1 MTNVD
6 QLRALAS
13 YYREILAALS
23 HQTGKHLVDLGT
35 ALRYGL
41 TADLGV
47 YVSQPSV
54 VLDEDVLRIRIER
67 MSPDTVSG
75 IVERATAIEE
85 AERATPSSELPESVP
100 PEDVSE
106 RRSTAARLIAIYRKQ
121 EQDPFNRETIIG
133 WPIVSGKHGRT
144 QFCAPL
150 LYFPVRVH
158 YDPVQSL
165 FTATLDFEAPTLNS
179 YLLAKLATSDGDVE
193 IVRQKLLPYLYKP
206 DFDTETLEDIV
217 RIAGEMVEG
226 LRGIRLDRRQVAPL
240 NAALESR
247 GEPGAAL
254 YNTLVIVNA
263 ARTGAFLQDDLAA
276 LSKLEEV
283 GGETVV
289 ETLLADIPDNV
300 PDVGDPDDSQH
311 ANPLLFP
318 LVSNRAQRSV
328 ARKAA
333 KARLLVVQG
342 PPGTGKSH
350 TIANLVCHLV
360 AQGHSVLVTS
370 HQNKA
375 LEVIMD
381 DLPQIEYL
389 AMSMLKGEKE
399 SVAQLGNQL
408 ERFTTVVE
416 GRSLAALERSRDEC
430 LKQIRE
436 AEAEIRR
443 LQARFSELKHL
454 ERDRAVPYVRYHEL
468 RGYGE
473 IDPEDQV
480 PAGADAQVG
489 QALGE
494 WWRLAWSLR
503 QRLEEVERVFGG
515 EGASPEVVEII
526 GATISEMLRLHRE
539 TLQAGRDPETAA
551 LIRAVLTAGTDT
563 RALRAGAERW
573 RLWLEKY
580 GPDLVSARDVLEAE
594 GVKYPSLGI
603 ATKLAAQLGPSA
615 VEGLRERAE
624 QLSRACAELLT
635 APPPADD
642 LPSSPDPGVVRAAE
656 TAVAV
661 LERCAGSRLRWFFNS
676 EARRA
681 RRRVHAAGLGELRHG
696 QAASE
701 LPRLRAWVRFWSLRH
716 RVVAG
721 VGQLREAGVPL
732 TGIGRDAETRAL
744 ARQVNLARMFTRV
757 VHILADV
764 PRGVLTAQ
772 VLGTFEKLV
781 DRLRTTDEV
790 KGLVAQLLAI
800 EAHLGRVDALDTL
813 EKGVPPGSGLSD
825 LVAPLSRFMRTLEG
839 PGEDADWSS
848 RLETLREE
856 TPVYVQLVRLEETEL
871 RTLPRTLRGLRQAAR
886 AGVELSWV
894 GRPDLAIEAHRLGAF
909 VRQDLVADPDDIG
922 EIARRIGEA
931 QRERRDRIAQAIRR
945 TRLVAL
951 KRAETDNA
959 ARQQVVLLRQLLR
972 RRRKTPS
979 LVQLRGRIDYRQLL
993 RIFPCWLMSIEDVAR
1008 VFPLE
1013 PGLFDYLIVDEASQ
1027 CNQAT
1032 ALHLAYRAKR
1042 LIVVG
1047 DRQQL
1052 KNPQVRFLADD
1063 IVRFLLAKYG
1073 LDAHRRAEFLHGR
1086 ESLLALAEAGA
1097 NASAFLNEHFRCEP
1111 EIIAWSNRHF
1121 YDNRLRVLTPIR
1133 ARRFAPVAE
1142 VRLVGGADDE
1152 PEVKRNRREAEA
1164 VVEDVRRLIRSGEA
1178 EGLTIGAISPFEA
1191 QAALIHNLLHEAFSD
1206 QPDVLRDHRLVAAT
1220 ADGFQGDERDIILYS
1235 FRFGPSTS
1243 AGTIRAIE
1251 MERERL
1257 NVAFSRAK
1265 RKIVC
1270 FASVPTEGF
1279 PSGLIRDFLA
1289 HAKEVESRASSRLDG
1304 QGPDQ
1309 FDSDFEQV
1317 VCEMLRARGLRV
1329 LTQVP
1334 CGGFRIDQVV
1344 IDRDGRRI
1352 AVECDGEFHYEDD
1365 GDLRPEDY
1373 HRQDIIER
1381 AGWVVHR
1388 LAARRFFANPEAAI
1402 DRLLE
1407 QVAAQ
1412 AAEAE
1417 RVASEVSVSAEDG
1430 EDADEGSS
1438 PTTAGVEQEGQRTAA
1453 APVVEALV
1461 DQPRSVVSAEDREG
1475 KPLGVMP
1482 KEIADP
1488 QIWYRLSHWGK
1499 MTGRSTP
1506 YVNRFCYDIGRRLS
1520 RSAQLTARQVRFAQ
1534 EVWASALAQ
1543 GFDPAAEV
1551 NGT

>member
-1 MTNVD
+1 VTNVE

-47 YVSQPSV
+47 YVNQPSI
-54 VLDEDVLRIRIER
+54 VLDEDVLSIRIER

-85 AERATPSSELPESVP
+85 AEAAAPSSDPPESIP
-100 PEDVSE
+100 SEDVSE

-144 QFCAPL
+144 HFCAPL

-193 IVRQKLLPYLYKP
+193 IVRQQLLPYLYKP
-206 DFDTETLEDIV
+206 DFDIQALEDIV

-240 NAALESR
+240 KAALENR
-247 GEPGAAL
+247 GDPGAAL

-289 ETLLADIPDNV
+289 ETLLADIPENV
-300 PDVGDPDDSQH
+300 PEVGDADDPQQ
-311 ANPLLFP
+311 AKPLLFP
-318 LVSNRAQRSV
+318 LVSNRAQRTV
-328 ARKAA
+328 ARKAEQ
-333 KARLLVVQG
+333 ARLLVVQG

-416 GRSLAALERSRDEC
+416 GRSLATLERSRDEC

-436 AEAEIRR
+436 AEADIQR

-454 ERDRAVPYVRYHEL
+454 ERDRTAPYSRYHEL
-468 RGYGE
+468 REYNQ
-473 IDPEDQV
+473 IDAEDQV
-480 PAGADAQVG
+480 PAGAEARVG
-489 QALGE
+489 HALAE
-494 WWRLAWSLR
+494 WWQLARSLGR
-503 QRLEEVERVFGG
+503 NLEHVERVFGG
-515 EGASPEVVEII
+515 EGTSAEVVEAI
-526 GATISEMLRLHRE
+526 GASVADVLRLRRE
-539 TLQAGRDPETAA
+539 TLELCRDLETAT
-551 LIRAVLTAGTDT
+551 LVRAVVIARTDT
-563 RALRAGAERW
+563 RALRAGAQRW
-573 RLWLEKY
+573 RLWLEKS
-580 GPDLVSARDVLEAE
+580 GPDLVSAREVLEAG
-594 GVKYPSLGI
+594 GVEFPELGV
-603 ATKLAAQLGPSA
+603 ATRIAAQLGPSA
-615 VEGLRERAE
+615 IDGLKERAE
-624 QLSRACAELLT
+624 QLFRTCTELVT
-635 APPPADD
+635 APPPAED
-642 LPSSPDPGVVRAAE
+642 LPRNPKPAVVRATE

-661 LERCAGSRLRWFFNS
+661 LEGCAGSRLRWLCKP

-681 RRRVHAAGLGELRHG
+681 RQQLQPVGLGKLRRG
-696 QAASE
+696 QASSE
-701 LPRLRAWVRFWSLRH
+701 LPRLKAWVRCWSLRH

-721 VGQLREAGVPL
+721 VEQLREAGVPL
-732 TGIGRDAETRAL
+732 TSIGRDAEAQAL
-744 ARQVNLARMFTRV
+744 ARQVNLARMFTRA
-757 VHILADV
+757 VHILAAV
-764 PRGVLTAQ
+764 PRDVLPSPL
-772 VLGTFEKLV
+772 LGTFEKLV
-781 DRLRTTDEV
+781 DGLSTADEV
-790 KGLVAQLLAI
+790 EGLVARLLAI
-800 EAHLGRVDALDTL
+800 ETHLGRLEALATL
-813 EKGVPPGSGLSD
+813 GEGAPGNGLGD
-825 LVAPLSRFMRTLEG
+825 VVATLLRFMRQLEG
-839 PGEDADWSS
+839 ADEDPSWLPRVEA
-848 RLETLREE
+848 LREE
-856 TPVYVQLVRLEETEL
+856 APVYARLVRLEETEL
-871 RTLPRTLRGLRQAAR
+871 RTLPKTLRDLRQAAST
-886 AGVELSWV
+886 GVEVSWV
-894 GRPDLAIEAHRLGAF
+894 GRPDLAIEAHRLGGF
-909 VRQDLVADPDDIG
+909 VRQDGVENPDDIG

-931 QRERRDRIAQAIRR
+931 VRARRDRIAQAVRR

-951 KRAETDNA
+951 KRAELDNA
-959 ARQQVVLLRQLLR
+959 SHQQVVLLRQLLR

-993 RIFPCWLMSIEDVAR
+993 RVFPCWLMSIEDVAR

-1013 PGLFDYLIVDEASQ
+1013 AGLFDYLIVDEASQ

-1063 IVRFLLAKYG
+1063 VVRFLLAKYG
-1073 LDAHRRAEFLHGR
+1073 LDTHRRAEFLHGR

-1097 NASAFLNEHFRCEP
+1097 NTSAFLNEHFRCEP
-1111 EIIAWSNRHF
+1111 EIITWSNRHF
-1121 YDNRLRVLTPIR
+1121 YDSRLRVLTPIR

-1142 VRLVGGADDE
+1142 VHLVRGADDE

-1164 VVEDVRRLIRSGEA
+1164 VVEEIRRLIRSGEA
-1178 EGLTIGAISPFEA
+1178 DGLTIGAISPFEA

-1206 QPDVLRDHRLVAAT
+1206 GPEVLREHRLVAAT

-1289 HAKEVESRASSRLDG
+1289 HAKEVESRASSRLEG

-1309 FDSDFEQV
+1309 FDSEFERI
-1317 VCEMLRARGLRV
+1317 VCEMLRTRGLQV

-1402 DRLLE
+1402 DQLLARL
-1407 QVAAQ
+1407 AGQ
-1412 AAEAE
+1412 AAEAQ
-1417 RVASEVSVSAEDG
+1417 RVASEVSVAADG
-1430 EDADEGSS
+1430 DHADESSS
-1438 PTTAGVEQEGQRTAA
+1438 PVIAKHEEGA
-1453 APVVEALV
+1453 E
-1461 DQPRSVVSAEDREG
+1461 RSVPTFVVAETRLERPRPVGGVVDRESG
-1475 KPLGVMP
+1475 PLGAMP
-1482 KEIADP
+1482 QELADP
-1488 QIWYRLSHWGK
+1488 QLWFRLSHWGK

-1520 RSAQLTARQVRFAQ
+1520 RSAELTARQIRFAR
-1534 EVWASALAQ
+1534 EVWASAVAQ